1 MAINNVCLYI
11 FVLAHFFAPE
21 ERNAVDNQ
29 LVVIWFFLRFR
40 YYICVISGD
49 RNNLPR
55 FFIQSWYAQG
65 QEDFFFLFVSFE
77 EGKLTPSHA
86 SHSVQKTKP
95 PQKNRKE
102 IRAGWE
108 IHKTGGRADCVNNA
122 RLPSNYAV
130 KRGQTGCGMSVKPKK
145 CARYDP
151 NSIIRA

>member
-11 FVLAHFFAPE
+11 FFLAHFFAPE

-65 QEDFFFLFVSFE
+65 QEDFFSFRFLWGRKTNAESRE
-77 EGKLTPSHA
+77 PLRSENKTP
-86 SHSVQKTKP
+86 
-95 PQKNRKE
+95 
-102 IRAGWE
+102 
-108 IHKTGGRADCVNNA
+108 
-122 RLPSNYAV
+122 
-130 KRGQTGCGMSVKPKK
+130 PKK
-145 CARYDP
+145 P
-151 NSIIRA
+151 